1 MDADTEAVD
10 LAPKA
15 KFRDVL
21 QGYINT
27 AVDCVKE
34 ANLLREENTL
44 LKNTP
49 KVVKHTRLNK
59 WKGRAITAER
69 SLLREQKLSKAV
81 MSNVEKK
88 NKEIKKLKLKLKYR
102 ETQNNKMQEKILL
115 LQENLTNIKE
125 QKATLEAELAFKE
138 TEVKDLIAE
147 RDWLSEL
154 VDINIVT
161 YDEDRKCFT
170 PDLQQCV
177 YGLLN
182 CNVSCSQITPVIQ
195 HALQLANRQA
205 TKLPSRS
212 TVNNM
217 NVQRLVL
224 SHRQLSEEFKEKQN
238 TCLLGDKTSKYG
250 HKYQGVHSS
259 DADGRI
265 WALGVRE
272 MTTKAGQSVLN
283 V

>member
-49 KVVKHTRLNK
+49 KVLKHTRLNK

-88 NKEIKKLKLKLKYR
+88 K
-102 ETQNNKMQEKILL
+102 
-115 LQENLTNIKE
+115 
-125 QKATLEAELAFKE
+125 
-138 TEVKDLIAE
+138 
-147 RDWLSEL
+147 
-154 VDINIVT
+154 
-161 YDEDRKCFT
+161 
-170 PDLQQCV
+170 
-177 YGLLN
+177 
-182 CNVSCSQITPVIQ
+182 
-195 HALQLANRQA
+195 
-205 TKLPSRS
+205 
-212 TVNNM
+212 
-217 NVQRLVL
+217 
-224 SHRQLSEEFKEKQN
+224 
-238 TCLLGDKTSKYG
+238 
-250 HKYQGVHSS
+250 
-259 DADGRI
+259 
-265 WALGVRE
+265 
-272 MTTKAGQSVLN
+272 
-283 V
+283 